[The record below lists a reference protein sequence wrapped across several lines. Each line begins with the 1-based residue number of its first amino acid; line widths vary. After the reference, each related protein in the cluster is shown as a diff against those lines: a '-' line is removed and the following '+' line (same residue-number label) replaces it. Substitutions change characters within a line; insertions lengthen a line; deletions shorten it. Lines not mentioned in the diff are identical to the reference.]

1 MALGAVT
8 ATIPVAPK
16 WQAGMEFTSYGYYSI
31 GAAVAQNDTITFTD
45 IIPAGGVEI
54 MDVELLTPAI
64 DSNSTPTATWIVGD
78 SGDDN
83 RFIDAVY
90 GGWNNTKISH
100 LKYGINVASTSGGA
114 VATGAGYR
122 YTAKA
127 SLIAKIN
134 AAVATAAST
143 GFVGLAVRYR
153 CSGTV

>member
-8 ATIPVAPK
+8 ATIPVAAK
-16 WQAGMEFTSYGYYSI
+16 WQSGLEFTSYGYYSI

-54 MDVELLTPAI
+54 IDVELLLPAL
-64 DSNSTPTATWIVGD
+64 DTNATPTATVILGD
-78 SGDDN
+78 SNDDN
-83 RFIDAVY
+83 RFIDSVY
-90 GGWNNTKISH
+90 AGWNNTKISH
-100 LKYGINVASTSGGA
+100 LKFGPNVASTSSGA
-114 VATGAGYR
+114 IATGSGYR

-127 SLIAKIN
+127 SLILKIN
-134 AAVATAAST
+134 AAVATAASS